1 MPVRFQVDP
10 DFYDHPKV
18 TGMSDTAFA
27 LWVRAGSYSAAKLTD
42 GFISEDVLA
51 HTLRY
56 DTPVADELVQRRL
69 WRRTRGGYR
78 FHQWDGR
85 NLVRE
90 RVEAD
95 RKADRDRKRT
105 ARNATPES
113 PVDNSKQKDR
123 QADQSA
129 NPQGNNSFVRPDT
142 GRNPS
147 GLQEDSE
154 GIPAVSVS
162 VSSSVSSSGSSRG
175 ERPVGRRAPEQ
186 RPPDRCPRHANDP
199 DPPPCGPCG
208 DARRAV
214 ERWDAGQHQDVKAAV
229 RACTLCDAD
238 GWRYLDPA
246 RRAHGL
252 RSGPGARCDH
262 TRQPVPT

>member
-1 MPVRFQVDP
+1 MPIRFQVDP

-27 LWVRAGSYSAAKLTD
+27 LWVRAGSYSAAKTTD

-56 DTPVADELVQRRL
+56 DPQVADELVQRRL

-85 NLVRE
+85 NLTRE
-90 RVEAD
+90 RIEAD
-95 RKADRDRKRT
+95 RKADRDRKKSSRQQG
-105 ARNATPES
+105 
-113 PVDNSKQKDR
+113 VDNPPPEPRAGNKIGSPQV
-123 QADQSA
+123 SA
-129 NPQGNNSFVRPDT
+129 QNVRPDS
-142 GRNPS
+142 GRNPP
-147 GLQEDSE
+147 GVPVDSDRN
-154 GIPAVSVS
+154 PDVSVS

-175 ERPVGRRAPEQ
+175 ERPVGRRAIRE
-186 RPPDRCPRHANDP
+186 RPPERCPKHANDER
-199 DPPPCGPCG
+199 PPPCGACA

-214 ERWDAGQHQDVKAAV
+214 EAWDRATTVDTTAAV

-238 GWRYLDPA
+238 GWRWIDPG
-246 RRAHGL
+246 RRGL
-252 RSGPGARCDH
+252 GPMAGPGARCDH
-262 TRQPVPT
+262 VRQPVPT